1 MLTLHIREANIGS
14 MFDPLK
20 KISHH
25 QKLGIGSYLGGHTKA
40 QSEKMPKS
48 YHFINRDHAN
58 SFFNL
63 KKLMWAKCVGW
74 IQPAVCKKSA
84 PTSNIQQSYALS
96 QMTFF
101 LS

>member
-25 QKLGIGSYLGGHTKA
+25 QKLGIGSSMGGHTKA

-48 YHFINRDHAN
+48 YHFINRQQAN
-58 SFFNL
+58 SYFNL
-63 KKLMWAKCVGW
+63 KKWMWAKCVGW
-74 IQPAVCKKSA
+74 IQPAVYKKSS
-84 PTSNIQQSYALS
+84 PTSNIQQSYAIS
-96 QMTFF
+96 QMPFF

>member
-1 MLTLHIREANIGS
+1 

-48 YHFINRDHAN
+48 YISSTGIMLIVFSI
-58 SFFNL
+58 L
-63 KKLMWAKCVGW
+63 KNKCG
-74 IQPAVCKKSA
+74 
-84 PTSNIQQSYALS
+84 QSV
-96 QMTFF
+96 
-101 LS
+101 